1 MLAAVPIRAKRIP
14 YAIAIDREGGLTA
27 EGEARFTTEEPWTS
41 DHLLLA
47 ALVRCT
53 LGSLDY
59 HARRLG
65 LSAEASGNA
74 SGIVTLR
81 DADGRYAFVEIE
93 CELAVEVE
101 PRPPAAELRELLA
114 GAERG
119 CFVGATLTVKP
130 QYRWRV
136 NGNVVA

>member
-14 YAIAIDREGGLTA
+14 YAIAIDRDGGLTA
-27 EGEARFTTEEPWTS
+27 EGQARFTTAEPWTS

-65 LSAEASGNA
+65 LSAAASGSA
-74 SGIVTLR
+74 SGIVTVR
-81 DADGRYAFVEIE
+81 EADGRYAFVEIE
-93 CELAVEVE
+93 CDLEIQVE
-101 PRPPAAELRELLA
+101 PEPSREKLALLLTAAERD
-114 GAERG
+114 

-136 NGNVVA
+136 NGNVVS